1 MEKWY
6 WINKNKENN
15 MGLLSWIIIGVSVGW
30 LANFFFK
37 RRSKTIR
44 ACRVC
49 AGMAG
54 ALTGGILA
62 NILHYG
68 SPLNINFAWQS
79 LLIAFASAILLV
91 LFSFYETR
99 QQVTY

>member
-1 MEKWY
+1 
-6 WINKNKENN
+6 

-30 LANFFFK
+30 ITNFFFK
-37 RRSKTIR
+37 RRSKTVLV
-44 ACRVC
+44 CRIL

-54 ALTGGILA
+54 ALTGGILT

-68 SPLNINFAWQS
+68 GPININFAWQS
-79 LLIAFASAILLV
+79 LFVAFASATLLV

-99 QQVTY
+99 QREFTY

>member
-1 MEKWY
+1 MDKY
-6 WINKNKENN
+6 KKDNI

-30 LANFFFK
+30 ITNFIFK

-44 ACRVC
+44 TCRVC

-68 SPLNINFAWQS
+68 APINFNFAWQS
-79 LLIAFASAILLV
+79 FFIAFASAILLV
-91 LFSFYETR
+91 LISFYETR